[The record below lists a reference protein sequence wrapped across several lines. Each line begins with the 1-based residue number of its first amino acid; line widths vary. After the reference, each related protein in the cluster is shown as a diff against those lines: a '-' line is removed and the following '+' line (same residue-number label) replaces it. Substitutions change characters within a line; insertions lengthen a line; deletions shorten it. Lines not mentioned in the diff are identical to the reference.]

1 MSESEKVALCQ
12 ALINDVNV
20 TQEQISTYLAL
31 CASRILERLYPFG
44 GAPDTLPD
52 QYAYTQCELAVRM
65 IARRGG
71 EGEASHSENGISRT
85 YGSVDDEDILQR
97 LTSYAGVI

>member
-1 MSESEKVALCQ
+1 MTDSEKVALCQ

-20 TQEQISTYLAL
+20 TTDQISTYLAV

-44 GAPDTLPD
+44 GAPETLPE

-71 EGEASHSENGISRT
+71 EGETSHSENGVSRT
-85 YGSVDDEDILQR
+85 YGSVNDEDILQR
-97 LTSYAGVI
+97 ITPYLGVF

>member
-1 MSESEKVALCQ
+1 MSEAEKVALCQ
-12 ALINDVNV
+12 DMINDVNV
-20 TQEQISTYLAL
+20 TEAQITTYLAI
-31 CASRILERLYPFG
+31 CASRILERIYPFG

-71 EGEASHSENGISRT
+71 EGETSHSENGISRA
-85 YGSVDDEDILQR
+85 YGSVDDEDILRR
-97 LTSYAGVI
+97 LTPYAGVI